1 MNGQICIS
9 SSLDAGERTCFPNSS
24 IRLGV
29 VFSESNDQMHFS
41 AEFTTLNSEPIVF
54 DIVHN
59 VEIKFINQ
67 TDTKKLASSGGVFDI
82 YEGAKKIGTGRF
94 D

>member
-1 MNGQICIS
+1 MYGQICIFS
-9 SSLDAGERTCFPNSS
+9 SSHNSKRTCFPSSS

-29 VFSESNDQMHFS
+29 VFPEINDQMHFS
-41 AEFTTLNSEPIVF
+41 AQFTTLNADPIVF
-54 DIVHN
+54 DIIHN

-67 TDTKKLASSGGVFDI
+67 LDTQEFARSGAIFDI